1 MVTFLQYDII
11 CLSETILDSLIETSD
26 IRIDIEGYNLI
37 RVDFPGN
44 KKGEV
49 YLCIIRTIYFW

>member
-1 MVTFLQYDII
+1 MVTFLHYDII
-11 CLSETILDSLIETSD
+11 CLSETILDSLIETND

-49 YLCIIRTIYFW
+49 YLCIIRTIYF

>member
-1 MVTFLQYDII
+1 MVTFLHCDII
-11 CLSETILDSLIETSD
+11 CLSETILDSLIETND

-37 RVDFPGN
+37 RVDFPGY

-49 YLCIIRTIYFW
+49 YLCIIRTIYF